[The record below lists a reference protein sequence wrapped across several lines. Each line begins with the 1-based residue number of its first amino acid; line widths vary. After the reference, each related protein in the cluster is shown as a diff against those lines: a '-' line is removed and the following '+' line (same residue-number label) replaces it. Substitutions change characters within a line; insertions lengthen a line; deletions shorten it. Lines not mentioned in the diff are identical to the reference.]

1 MSIELFLIVNGLADV
16 ALLGATARALGLL
29 RWKRVLACGGLC
41 ALCGALAAP
50 RPYPFAAPCA
60 SLALLAVAS
69 LWLAWGCPARVLL
82 KTAAFLCGGALLA
95 GGASL
100 LPFWALRGPVAFP
113 CALCGATLLTL
124 ILAAKKPLSGDCQ
137 VRLSITVDGRTA
149 RFPALIDT
157 GNRLREP
164 MSGQPVVIAEA
175 RLLEGALPA
184 SGWRELHFGAV
195 GGGGRMACFKPSGLW
210 IEGRRGRTRAPEAW
224 IALSPGPLP
233 GSARALAPA
242 EFAGFI

>member
-1 MSIELFLIVNGLADV
+1 MLV
-16 ALLGATARALGLL
+16 
-29 RWKRVLACGGLC
+29 
-41 ALCGALAAP
+41 
-50 RPYPFAAPCA
+50 
-60 SLALLAVAS
+60 
-69 LWLAWGCPARVLL
+69 
-82 KTAAFLCGGALLA
+82 KTAAFLAGGALLA

-100 LPFWALRGPVAFP
+100 LPFWALRGPFAFP
-113 CALCGATLLTL
+113 CALCGAALLTL
-124 ILAAKKPLSGDCQ
+124 MLTAKKPLSNDWQ
-137 VRLSITVDGRTA
+137 VRLAVNVDGRTS

-164 MSGQPVVIAEA
+164 LSGQPVVIAEA
-175 RLLEGALPA
+175 RLLEGALPT
-184 SGWRELHFGAV
+184 SGWRELRFGAV

-210 IEGRRGRTRAPEAW
+210 IESRRGRTRAPEAW

>member
-16 ALLGATARALGLL
+16 ALLGAAARALGLL
-29 RWKRVLACGGLC
+29 RWRRVIACGGLC
-41 ALCGALAAP
+41 ALCGVLAASSP
-50 RPYPFAAPCA
+50 RPFATPCT
-60 SLALLAVAS
+60 SLALLVGAS
-69 LWLAWGCPARVLL
+69 LWIAWGCPARVLV
-82 KTAAFLCGGALLA
+82 KTAAFLAGGALLA

-100 LPFWALRGPVAFP
+100 LPFWALRGPFAFP
-113 CALCGATLLTL
+113 CALCGAALLTL
-124 ILAAKKPLSGDCQ
+124 MLTAKKPLSNDWQ
-137 VRLSITVDGRTA
+137 VRLAVNVDGRTS

-164 MSGQPVVIAEA
+164 LSGQPVVIAEA
-175 RLLEGALPA
+175 RLLEGALPT
-184 SGWRELHFGAV
+184 SGWRELRFGAV